1 MEGVEVFGSLRG
13 SFVHSEQ
20 VEIPF
25 IQLIIQ
31 NSANIHKLL
40 IARVILKL
48 NKTSSKM
55 TVSNQPSLPSTWK
68 DQIQNNPDQESL
80 TTNAADILANI
91 TPTKAPNDLKSLI
104 SQEEELFILVKS
116 NTHNTRPLLLH
127 HAKIAKGS
135 TQNGGLGS
143 ETLILHQGLEAHA
156 IPFVVD
162 PVQLFTILQDIPKP
176 SYDPFFTAN
185 SQADLDALNPIDVDA
200 VINNCR

>member
-1 MEGVEVFGSLRG
+1 MEGVEVFRPLRG
-13 SFVHSEQ
+13 RFVHSEQ
-20 VEIPF
+20 VEILF

-55 TVSNQPSLPSTWK
+55 TVSNHPSLPSTRK
-68 DQIQNNPDQESL
+68 DQIQNNPDQDSL
-80 TTNAADILANI
+80 TANATDILANI
-91 TPTKAPNDLKSLI
+91 IPRTKDSKYLKSFI
-104 SQEEELFILVKS
+104 SQEEELFILIKS
-116 NTHNTRPLLLH
+116 NTNNTCPLLLH

-156 IPFVVD
+156 IPFEVD
-162 PVQLFTILQDIPKP
+162 PVQLFTILQDIPQPAYK
-176 SYDPFFTAN
+176 SFFEAN
-185 SQADLDALNPIDVDA
+185 
-200 VINNCR
+200 